1 MMTLSS
7 TEKIDAANIG
17 LMLLSCLLAFVI
29 PFELFLFSYA
39 VLGPLHYLTE
49 IGWLHKKGYFT
60 TGKYDYIFLGVLS
73 ILITLGYLGISEAI
87 APVATGLVYL
97 SFLMALVMVFIK
109 DNTLKVISGILIL
122 FSTLI
127 ISEHGFYEAFFA
139 VYLPTI
145 IHVFCFTGFFI
156 LLGALKNKSLLGVL
170 SLIVFAGCAISFFFI
185 PAGLSSLAPINYL
198 QKSFVGF
205 MELNRQ
211 LINTLGL
218 DDLKKFSND
227 SFNENTRVI
236 FGTQAGFMVMRFIA
250 FAYTYHYLNWFSK
263 TSVIQWHKVP
273 RKTLSIVIAVWIV
286 SVAIYAYD
294 FMLGLKWLFLLSFLH
309 VLLEFPLNYRSVIGI
324 GQEISGL
331 FGKRETSK
339 INSK

>member
-1 MMTLSS
+1 
-7 TEKIDAANIG
+7 
-17 LMLLSCLLAFVI
+17 
-29 PFELFLFSYA
+29 
-39 VLGPLHYLTE
+39 
-49 IGWLHKKGYFT
+49 
-60 TGKYDYIFLGVLS
+60 
-73 ILITLGYLGISEAI
+73 
-87 APVATGLVYL
+87 
-97 SFLMALVMVFIK
+97 
-109 DNTLKVISGILIL
+109 
-122 FSTLI
+122 
-127 ISEHGFYEAFFA
+127 
-139 VYLPTI
+139 
-145 IHVFCFTGFFI
+145 
-156 LLGALKNKSLLGVL
+156 
-170 SLIVFAGCAISFFFI
+170 
-185 PAGLSSLAPINYL
+185 
-198 QKSFVGF
+198 

-218 DDLKKFSND
+218 DQLKTFSTE
-227 SFNENTRVI
+227 SLAENTRVI

-273 RKTLSIVIAVWIV
+273 RKTLSIVIAVWII

>member
-1 MMTLSS
+1 MSRIGKKAIQIPKDVSVTFKNKDIIVKGKNGTLEL
-7 TEKIDAANIG
+7 TIQENIKVVHEENTLVLTRENDTKRSRETHG
-17 LMLLSCLLAFVI
+17 LMRALIQNMITGV
-29 PFELFLFSYA
+29 EQKFSKTLVA
-39 VLGPLHYLTE
+39 EGV
-49 IGWLHKKGYFT
+49 GYKF
-60 TGKYDYIFLGVLS
+60 
-73 ILITLGYLGISEAI
+73 
-87 APVATGLVYL
+87 
-97 SFLMALVMVFIK
+97 ALDK
-109 DNTLKVISGILIL
+109 TKLIL
-122 FSTLI
+122 NMGYTHPVEFL
-127 ISEHGFYEAFFA
+127 
-139 VYLPTI
+139 
-145 IHVFCFTGFFI
+145 
-156 LLGALKNKSLLGVL
+156 
-170 SLIVFAGCAISFFFI
+170 I
-185 PAGLSSLAPINYL
+185 PADLSSLAPIDYL

-218 DDLKKFSND
+218 DQLKTFSNE
-227 SFNENTRVI
+227 SLAENTRVI

-263 TSVIQWHKVP
+263 TSLIQWHKVP
-273 RKTLSIVIAVWIV
+273 RKTLSIVIAIWII

>member
-7 TEKIDAANIG
+7 TQKIDAANIG
-17 LMLLSCLLAFVI
+17 LMLLSCLLAFII

-60 TGKYDYIFLGVLS
+60 TGKYDYILLGVLS
-73 ILITLGYLGISEAI
+73 ILITLGYLGISKDV
-87 APVATGLVYL
+87 APFATGLVYL

-127 ISEHGFYEAFFA
+127 ISEHRFYEAFFA

-145 IHVFCFTGFFI
+145 IHVFCFTGLFI
-156 LLGALKNKSLLGVL
+156 LLGALKNKSILGIL
-170 SLIVFAGCAISFFFI
+170 SLLVFAGCAISFFLI
-185 PAGLSSLAPINYL
+185 PADLSSLAPIDYL

-218 DDLKKFSND
+218 DQLKTFSNE
-227 SFNENTRVI
+227 SLAENTRVI

-263 TSVIQWHKVP
+263 TSLIQWHKVP
-273 RKTLSIVIAVWIV
+273 RKTLSIVIAIWII

-324 GQEISGL
+324 GQEVSGL